1 MTDNQRQDEY
11 FELID
16 RLLQCP
22 NGKEPEVLEGSFHLV
37 DQEFIKTLIQVATA
51 MAHDDNQQSAQFL
64 MFIARELSKQLGFYP
79 DFNNSSSNQEVDS
92 SVSTDSVMS

>member
-79 DFNNSSSNQEVDS
+79 DLKNSSSNQEVDS
-92 SVSTDSVMS
+92 YLVQES